1 MVTFF
6 GFYLAGVAAT
16 AQPVSPGE
24 RTSLDTGWRFAKGDP
39 AEAQGKLSE
48 ALNNYEDAVRSGGA
62 GGSLVQAAYQSAMQ
76 IKAKLDAAPHA
87 TVAPTARPSLTPT
100 LVAPS
105 K

>member
-1 MVTFF
+1 V
-6 GFYLAGVAAT
+6 
-16 AQPVSPGE
+16 VSSYPGTPSVLPAYCGLG
-24 RTSLDTGWRFAKGDP
+24 RI